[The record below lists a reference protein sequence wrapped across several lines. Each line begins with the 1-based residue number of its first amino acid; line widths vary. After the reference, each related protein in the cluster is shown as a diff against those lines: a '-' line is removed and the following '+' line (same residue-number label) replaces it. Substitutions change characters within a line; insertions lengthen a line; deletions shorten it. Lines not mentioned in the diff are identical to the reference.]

1 MKAPAAA
8 LIVFCALVSVTGCG
22 RDDSTTVEVVEILP
36 QPGTLIYP
44 QEQFTIRFNVP
55 IIPSSGSITFGGFA
69 YTLPQSDVSDTITWN
84 RCWRV
89 VRDRQA
95 QLMVNGFED
104 VDGRIQANPFEA
116 SYPAPDVD
124 PAPPTVIDHHPSG
137 TRVDPAITREIRFTF
152 SRPMAAP
159 AFFTITPAIDG
170 VLHVDNK
177 DVTECTGIVRWV
189 FDDTAQ
195 LSYATEYHVQLLA
208 TDRIQSSRVE
218 IEISFTTIE

>member
-22 RDDSTTVEVVEILP
+22 RDDGTTVEVVEIRP

-69 YTLPQSDVSDTITWN
+69 YKLPHSDVSDTITWN

-89 VRDRQA
+89 ASGRQA

-104 VDGRIQANPFEA
+104 VDGRIQVNPFEA
-116 SYPAPDVD
+116 SYSAPDVG

-152 SRPMAAP
+152 SRPMADA
-159 AFFTITPAIDG
+159 AFTITPAIDG
-170 VLHVDNK
+170 VLYVDNK

-208 TDRIQSSRVE
+208 ADRIQSSRVE
-218 IEISFTTIE
+218 KQIRFTTRE